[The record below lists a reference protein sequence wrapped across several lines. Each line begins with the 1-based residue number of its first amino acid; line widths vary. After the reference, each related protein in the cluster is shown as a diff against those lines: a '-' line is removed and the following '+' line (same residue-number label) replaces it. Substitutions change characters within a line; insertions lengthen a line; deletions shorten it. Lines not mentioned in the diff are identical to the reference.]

1 MKLRSAFCVVAMILL
16 AATPAAAQQ
25 FPTKPIRFIVAF
37 PPGGSV
43 DLHARY
49 VAAKMAENLGQP
61 VVIENRPGGNTH
73 VGAEVVVRAAPD
85 GYTLFHTLDSTIT
98 LNQALYA
105 KIPFDPIKDFTPV
118 ARLASGNS
126 IIVVHPSVPAK
137 NIRELIEYAKAN
149 PGKLNFGAT
158 AATTQLTGE
167 QLKTLGAAMVHV
179 PYKGT
184 AQMVPAVT
192 SGEIHL
198 VIDGHT
204 NYVPFVKEGKLRAL
218 ALTSPGRDALLPDVQ
233 NVREQGYPE
242 MERLGWWALFGPANM
257 PVAVV
262 ARLNS
267 AAMWTLKQPDFLEKQ
282 AALGL
287 TPRPGSA
294 EELGAQVKADIA
306 RWTPIIKAAGIK
318 LD

>member
-1 MKLRSAFCVVAMILL
+1 MTRSKAFRFGLLLL
-16 AATPAAAQQ
+16 AAVPAAAQQ

-49 VAAKMAENLGQP
+49 VGAKMAENLGQP

-73 VGAEVVVRAAPD
+73 VGAEVVVHAAPD

-105 KIPFDPIKDFTPV
+105 KIPFDPVKDFTPV

-126 IIVVHPSVPAK
+126 IIVVNPAVPVR
-137 NIRELIEYAKAN
+137 NIRELIDYAKAN

-167 QLKTLGAAMVHV
+167 QLKTLGAVMVHV

-204 NYVPFVKEGKLRAL
+204 NYVPFVKDGKLRAL
-218 ALTSPGRDALLPDVQ
+218 GLVSPGRDALLPDVPT
-233 NVREQGYPE
+233 VREQGYAE
-242 MERLGWWALFGPANM
+242 LERLGWWALFGPANM
-257 PVAVV
+257 SPVVV
-262 ARLNS
+262 ARLNN

-287 TPRPGSA
+287 TPRPGTP

>member
-1 MKLRSAFCVVAMILL
+1 MKFPFRWML
-16 AATPAAAQQ
+16 AGTFALSMAPLFAQQ
-25 FPTKPIRFIVAF
+25 FPTKTIRFIVAF

-49 VAAKMAENLGQP
+49 VAAKMSENLGQP
-61 VVIENRPGGNTH
+61 VIIENRPGGNTH
-73 VGAEVVVRAAPD
+73 VGAEVVVRSNPD

-126 IIVVHPSVPAK
+126 IIVVHPSVPVK
-137 NIRELIEYAKAN
+137 NMRELFEYAKAN
-149 PGKLNFGAT
+149 PNKLNFGAT

-167 QLKTLGAAMVHV
+167 QLRAMGAPMTHV

-184 AQMVPAVT
+184 AQLVPAVT

-204 NYVPFVKEGKLRAL
+204 NYVPFVKEGKLRAIGL
-218 ALTSPGRDALLPDVQ
+218 VSPGKDTLLPDVP
-233 NVREQGYPE
+233 NVREQGFPE
-242 MERLGWWALFGPANM
+242 LERLGWWALFGPANLPG
-257 PVAVV
+257 PVLS
-262 ARLNS
+262 RLSN
-267 AAMWTLKQPDFLEKQ
+267 AALWTLKQPDFLEKQ

-287 TPRPGSA
+287 TPRPGTP
-294 EELGAQVKADIA
+294 EELAAQVKADIA

>member
-1 MKLRSAFCVVAMILL
+1 MKLRTKLYVAGLALL
-16 AATPAAAQQ
+16 ASVPAAAQQ

-61 VVIENRPGGNTH
+61 VFIENRPGGNTH
-73 VGAEVVVRAAPD
+73 VGAEVVVHAAPD

-167 QLKTLGAAMVHV
+167 QLKTLGADMVHV

-233 NVREQGYPE
+233 SVREQGYPE

-257 PVAVV
+257 SPTVV

-294 EELGAQVKADIA
+294 EELGAQVKADIV

>member
-1 MKLRSAFCVVAMILL
+1 MTIQSVILAVAALGV
-16 AATPAAAQQ
+16 AAPAMAQQ
-25 FPTKPIRFIVAF
+25 FPSKPIRFIVPF

-49 VAAKMAENLGQP
+49 VGAKMSEFLGQP
-61 VVIENRPGGNTH
+61 VIIEDRPGGNTH
-73 VGAEVVVRAAPD
+73 VGAEAVIHSAPD

-126 IIVVHPSVPAK
+126 IIVAHPSVPVK
-137 NIRELIEYAKAN
+137 NMRELMEYAKAN
-149 PGKLNFGAT
+149 PNKLNVGAT
-158 AATTQLTGE
+158 AATTQLTVE
-167 QLKTLGAAMVHV
+167 QMRSMGSPMTHV

-184 AQMVPAVT
+184 AQLVPAVT
-192 SGEIHL
+192 SGEIHI
-198 VIDGHT
+198 VVDGHT
-204 NYVPFVKEGKLRAL
+204 NYVPFVREGKLRAIGL
-218 ALTSPGRDALLPDVQ
+218 VSPGRDALLPDVP

-242 MERLGWWALFGPANM
+242 LERLGWWALFGPANL
-257 PVAVV
+257 PAPVV
-262 ARLNS
+262 ARLS
-267 AAMWTLKQPDFLEKQ
+267 AAALWTLKQPDFLEKQ

-287 TPRPGSA
+287 TPRPGTP
-294 EELGAQVKADIA
+294 EELAAQVKADIA

>member
-1 MKLRSAFCVVAMILL
+1 MRLRTAVL
-16 AATPAAAQQ
+16 AAAAFGAALPVMAQQ
-25 FPTKPIRFIVAF
+25 FPSKTIRFIVAF

-49 VAAKMAENLGQP
+49 VAAKMSENLGQP
-61 VVIENRPGGNTH
+61 VIIENRPGGNTH
-73 VGAEVVVRAAPD
+73 VGAEVVVRSNPD

-98 LNQALYA
+98 LNQALYS
-105 KIPFDPIKDFTPV
+105 KIPFDPVKDFTPV

-126 IIVVHPSVPAK
+126 IIVVNPSVPVK
-137 NIRELIEYAKAN
+137 NMRELFEYAKAN
-149 PGKLNFGAT
+149 PNKLNFGAT

-167 QLKTLGAAMVHV
+167 QLRAMGAPMTHV

-184 AQMVPAVT
+184 AQLVPAVT

-204 NYVPFVKEGKLRAL
+204 NYVPFVREGKLRAIGL
-218 ALTSPGRDALLPDVQ
+218 VSPGRDGLLPDVP
-233 NVREQGYPE
+233 NVREQGFPE
-242 MERLGWWALFGPANM
+242 LERLGWWALFGPANLPA
-257 PVAVV
+257 PVLS
-262 ARLNS
+262 RLS
-267 AAMWTLKQPDFLEKQ
+267 AAALWTLKQPDFLEKQ

-287 TPRPGSA
+287 TPRPGTP
-294 EELGAQVKADIA
+294 EELAAQVKADIA
-306 RWTPIIKAAGIK
+306 RWTPIIRAAGIK